1 MSIWFTARGA
11 GLSALLLLSVAT
23 CLGALVSRPGHAA
36 RRYVVQYLHRATAG
50 LGLGVLVLHV
60 TTILLDSYAHVGI
73 TGAIVP
79 FTSGFEP
86 TWVGFGS
93 LACYTFVGVSLLG
106 LARGRMATSPRGARL
121 WRRLHGLS
129 YVGWAMAV
137 LHGFLTGTD
146 SSVGWVR
153 LLYIVCIA
161 GVAGSVTYRI
171 ASIPR
176 GTSSTDAP
184 TDRFADR
191 PVPADITGVRPPL
204 LTPTRIPEGVSR

>member
-1 MSIWFTARGA
+1 MSVWFTARGA

-36 RRYVVQYLHRATAG
+36 RRYVVQYLHRAAAG

-79 FTSGFEP
+79 FTSSFEP
-86 TWVGFGS
+86 TWVGLGS
-93 LACYTFVGVSLLG
+93 LAFYTFVGVSLLG

-129 YVGWAMAV
+129 YAGWAMAV
-137 LHGFLTGTD
+137 LHGFLSGTD

-153 LLYIVCIA
+153 AIYVTCVSA
-161 GVAGSVTYRI
+161 VVGSMVYRI

-176 GTSSTDAP
+176 GTSAPGAP
-184 TDRFADR
+184 TDRFAGR

-204 LTPTRIPEGVSR
+204 PTPTRIPDGVSR